1 MKEMDFAGRWRIV
14 EAPDMIEGYLDETPD
29 PYIQINVESK
39 DKVDGEYQFATQD
52 GNIDGRFE
60 TDKEGNLR
68 LLFSFE
74 GSDEMT
80 EVSGCGTA
88 TLESPDMLL
97 LKMHYHMG
105 DTSIFICKRN

>member
-14 EAPDMIEGYLDETPD
+14 EAPDMMDGYLDETPD

-39 DKVDGEYQFATQD
+39 NKVDGEYQFATQD

-60 TDKEGNLR
+60 TDKENNLR
-68 LLFSFE
+68 LSFSFE

-80 EVSGCGTA
+80 EVSGCGIA
-88 TLESPDMLL
+88 TLESPDTLL

-105 DTSIFICKRN
+105 DTYTFICKRK